1 MARRSTHPRR
11 NRLPKRPGGKR
22 TLALVG
28 LGAFAV
34 ADVVLIA
41 LALGMIG
48 GGADEGDTTARPA
61 ASLTAEPSQ
70 ELTEAPAP
78 IPPATPVLRALTV
91 VNEQVAWRAER
102 GDCDTQ
108 AVIEVTTDG
117 GATWTPTQPATT
129 EGREVLWLW
138 AQDAEYAQAAVSA
151 GDDCEWTGI
160 RTFTSGDFWNL
171 SPDALDE
178 AAFIAP
184 DGSLITPSQATA
196 PCDAPVDVAD
206 RGNALAVLCADGTV
220 HESIDGGGWTQA
232 SVPGALAI
240 TEAGDGYALAVQRLE
255 GCEGIA
261 LVSLSADALAS
272 GGTPSPVRSCLTGAV
287 DPASTALASS
297 SDATAL
303 WSGAEYSVAPLGTV
317 QP

>member
-11 NRLPKRPGGKR
+11 NRLPKRPGSKR
-22 TLALVG
+22 TFALIG
-28 LGAFAV
+28 LGVFAI

-41 LALGMIG
+41 LALGVIG
-48 GGADEGDTTARPA
+48 GGADEVDTTARPA
-61 ASLTAEPSQ
+61 ASFTAEPSP
-70 ELTEAPAP
+70 EPTETPDP

-91 VNEQVAWRAER
+91 VDEQVAWRAER
-102 GDCDTQ
+102 GNCDTQ
-108 AVIEVTTDG
+108 AVIEVTSDG
-117 GATWTPTQPATT
+117 GATWTPTQPVTT

-138 AQDAEYAQAAVSA
+138 AQDESYAQAAVSA

-184 DGSLITPSQATA
+184 DGALITPNDVTA
-196 PCDAPVDVAD
+196 PCDTPVDVAE
-206 RGNALAVLCADGTV
+206 RGDTLAVLCADGTV
-220 HESIDGGGWTQA
+220 YESLDGADWTQA
-232 SVPGALAI
+232 SVPGAVAI

-255 GCEGIA
+255 GCDGIA
-261 LVSLSADALAS
+261 LVSLGAEALAA
-272 GGTPSPVRSCLTGAV
+272 GGAASEARSCLTGAV

-297 SDATAL
+297 SVAISL
-303 WSGAEYSVAPLGTV
+303 WSGAEYSIAPLDTV
-317 QP
+317 LS